1 MSTLE
6 ILAAYRRKP
15 WRPFAGFAR
24 IVSVLIA
31 VLEVFAEARDQAKAA
46 HQRFPFADW

>member
-6 ILAAYRRKP
+6 IRTATMPKPRRA
-15 WRPFAGFAR
+15 FAGFAR
-24 IVSVLIA
+24 IVSIIATVLD
-31 VLEVFAEARDQAKAA
+31 VFTEARDQAKAA